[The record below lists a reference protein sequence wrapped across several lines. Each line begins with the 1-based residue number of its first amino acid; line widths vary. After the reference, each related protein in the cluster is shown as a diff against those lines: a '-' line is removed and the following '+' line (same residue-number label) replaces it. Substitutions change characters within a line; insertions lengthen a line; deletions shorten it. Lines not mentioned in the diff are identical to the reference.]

1 MGKRLNIL
9 IVDDSLIM
17 RKNLIRNLDILGHK
31 VIAEA
36 QDGQQGID
44 SYVSSN
50 PDLVTMDI
58 TMPRMDGIT
67 AVKKI
72 KEINVEANIVMVTS
86 HGQESMVMAAL
97 KAGAKG
103 YIMKPVTPDKLRESI
118 GRIYPDLASET
129 EEELLD

>member
-44 SYVSSN
+44 SYMSSK

-58 TMPRMDGIT
+58 TMPGMDGIT

-72 KEINVEANIVMVTS
+72 KEINADTNIIMVTS

>member
-67 AVKKI
+67 AV
-72 KEINVEANIVMVTS
+72 
-86 HGQESMVMAAL
+86 
-97 KAGAKG
+97 
-103 YIMKPVTPDKLRESI
+103 
-118 GRIYPDLASET
+118 
-129 EEELLD
+129 